1 MTDETIE
8 RLKNLE
14 ARLGTLERKQ
24 KRMKKQGNNLR
35 EDTTVNHDKLN
46 SLSKATFYN
55 LRRTTKNEEIIR
67 FLLREQKEKREEVR

>member
-1 MTDETIE
+1 MSEETIE

-35 EDTTVNHDKLN
+35 EDTTVNHDELN
-46 SLSKATFYN
+46 RLSEATFHN

-67 FLLREQKEKREEVR
+67 FLLREQKTKEVKTK